1 MAATILLWKEPCFP
15 AFVRFCVTFDANLR
29 KPSGQNRAAF
39 SGDKRPSGTVTAA
52 LARYSAGLPKR

>member
-29 KPSGQNRAAF
+29 KPSGRNRPAF
-39 SGDKRPSGTVTAA
+39 SGDKH
-52 LARYSAGLPKR
+52 LP